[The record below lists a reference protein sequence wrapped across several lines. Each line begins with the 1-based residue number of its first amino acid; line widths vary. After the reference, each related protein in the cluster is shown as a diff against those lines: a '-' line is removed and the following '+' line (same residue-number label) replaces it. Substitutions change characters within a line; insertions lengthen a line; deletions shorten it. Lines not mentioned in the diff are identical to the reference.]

1 MVQLSHPHVTTGK
14 TKALA
19 IWNLLKIPISSGTH
33 LPFLGPPSSPVCEE
47 GVSTVFIL
55 VLTVGSGK
63 LEA

>member
-14 TKALA
+14 TKALTP
-19 IWNLLKIPISSGTH
+19 LLKIPVSSGTH
-33 LPFLGPPSSPVCEE
+33 LPFLGPPPSPVCEE